1 MNKLKT
7 ITTNNETLAQR
18 LFDIWLTMDADYCA
32 VLVTDAMMTEELVDE
47 AASNNMQLIVVET
60 FDKLDETVRNIL
72 GQQSDAGII
81 IPDLMNWAVKLEM
94 PKDSESEE
102 TYEVEEV
109 TLDAVQVGEFGN
121 FLKTVSLELYND
133 EGDRENEVSIFI
145 SSQIAE
151 ILEDQVH
158 INLYEVE

>member
-7 ITTNNETLAQR
+7 ITMNNETLTQR
-18 LFDIWLTMDADYCA
+18 LFEIWLMMESETCN
-32 VLVTDAMMTEELVDE
+32 VLVTDAMMTEELVEE

-81 IPDLMNWAVKLEM
+81 IPDLMNWAVQVNM

-102 TYEVEEV
+102 VEETDEI
-109 TLDAVQVGEFGN
+109 TLDATHIEQFGN

-133 EGDRENEVSIFI
+133 EGDRENEVAILI
-145 SSQIAE
+145 SGPISE